1 MLGFLRGNDLGGGA
15 IAPVQGQHSGIAAD
29 NVFKKSAQ
37 NAITPDAPPGTIFDT
52 YRSMPV
58 YDRVREF
65 SPEEADG
72 LAQLA
77 KQKKINAKATERA
90 AEHLPKFLR
99 QKPKLIGM
107 VRK

>member
-1 MLGFLRGNDLGGGA
+1 MLGFLKGNDLQNGA
-15 IAPVQGQHSGIAAD
+15 IAPVQGQHSGLAAD

-52 YRSMPV
+52 YRTMPV
-58 YDRVREF
+58 FDRVREF

-77 KQKKINAKATERA
+77 KQKRINAKATAKA
-90 AEHLPKFLR
+90 ADHHEK
-99 QKPKLIGM
+99 
-107 VRK
+107 